1 MQNKPSLCPLL
12 GSALAISRSV
22 AIEEHLRVGAAG
34 TDGIRARAEALVHG
48 EGMPDVGLGV
58 FPATEAGSEEA
69 GRVPVLA
76 MADEDT
82 DAHIDLLGYG
92 CDAGV
97 EDGGGLTVVEI
108 PAAHQRGI
116 FLELDQCQRPCC
128 CRWQATA
135 DKPLRRADPVAV
147 RHLLDSTQRL
157 GACALVANR
166 FVSRLSR
173 QQAREPS
180 AVLAT
185 A

>member
-92 CDAGV
+92 CDAGSRGWRRP
-97 EDGGGLTVVEI
+97 DGRRDPCSASTRDILGIGSM
-108 PAAHQRGI
+108 PA
-116 FLELDQCQRPCC
+116 
-128 CRWQATA
+128 
-135 DKPLRRADPVAV
+135 PLLLSLASHRR
-147 RHLLDSTQRL
+147 
-157 GACALVANR
+157 
-166 FVSRLSR
+166 
-173 QQAREPS
+173 
-180 AVLAT
+180 
-185 A
+185 